1 MRSTESAS
9 SVFYHSQEEDPV
21 KMNTEGHGPCREPV
35 PGTSYHSYH
44 NSTAEGSP
52 ATIEPDVTGKNC
64 TKMYSMYIKT
74 DYNWYSAH
82 AALVSFQI
90 PCLCKPKVC
99 FHMKLF

>member
-1 MRSTESAS
+1 MMRSTESAS

-64 TKMYSMYIKT
+64 TG
-74 DYNWYSAH
+74 
-82 AALVSFQI
+82 
-90 PCLCKPKVC
+90 
-99 FHMKLF
+99 